1 MKVRIFQPSRNA
13 MQSGRAKTQNW
24 LMEFDQRAPRE
35 IDPLMGWTS
44 SADTTQQVTMVFAS
58 KDEAIAHAQREGYE
72 FDLREKAPRVIRT
85 RSYADNFRFDR
96 R

>member
-1 MKVRIFQPSRNA
+1 MKVRIFQPSKNA
-13 MQSGRAKTQNW
+13 MQSGRAKTQQW
-24 LMEFDQRAPRE
+24 LMEFEQRSSRA

-44 SADTTQQVTMVFAS
+44 SADTTQQVTLSFAS
-58 KDEAIAHAQREGYE
+58 RDEAIAHAEREGYQYE
-72 FDLREKAPRVIRT
+72 VRDKAARAPKL